1 MTTEQRPSRSGRKT
15 PRLTNQTLLIM
26 IGVLSAV
33 LVLLL
38 VLGICLPTGTPQ
50 ETNPPVIGSQGTENT
65 TPSTEATEATT
76 PTDASTE
83 PTTEPTQPPAPTLPV
98 TPEGENYEDV
108 GSGYIAEIIL
118 VNAETFN
125 GKTNDD
131 YSCPTNNY
139 LPKGTVDYCA
149 AEPVYSNNGNLSYV
163 QLRSGHRVYVE
174 RKIYPPVQYVEV
186 TNRYEGTLPDH
197 NEISVASFQDLGR
210 HTVLTL
216 DCLWK
221 APFYFDLAPQSYAN
235 PDGGSDRDFSVTS
248 FTAKYVDITFCYAT
262 AFTGEIEIP
271 ANHPLFKSA
280 ELIQNESDYTLRLH
294 LRKTGGFYG
303 WHSYY
308 NEQGQLCFQFLN
320 PAKVTNANNLYGA
333 DLTGTKILIDVGHG
347 GLDGGAE
354 VYHCKTCNLTW
365 TNTKK
370 LTDKK
375 YCPTCGQAVQRYI
388 ESELNLSLANALR
401 EELESMGAT
410 VVMNRYD
417 DTGMDTDTRV
427 EAMLETAPDFCI
439 AVHQNS
445 YADDTRVGGYD
456 SMFFTPFSNMA
467 AKKIQQTV
475 KDTGVYA
482 KTYTKWNV
490 YFMAR
495 QAVCP
500 VVLTENGYMTNPDDL
515 NSMIDPTI
523 VQTKAQAIARGIA
536 QYFLEINK

>member
-1 MTTEQRPSRSGRKT
+1 MTTEQRPSRPRRKT
-15 PRLTNQTLLIM
+15 FKLTNQTLLIM
-26 IGVLSAV
+26 IGALSVV

-38 VLGICLPTGTPQ
+38 VLGGNLIKGAPQ
-50 ETNPPVIGSQGTENT
+50 ETTAPILGSQSTEST
-65 TPSTEATEATT
+65 TPSTEATNSTT
-76 PTDASTE
+76 VPTE
-83 PTTEPTQPPAPTLPV
+83 PVTEPTQPPAPTLPV
-98 TPEGENYEDV
+98 TPEGENYENV

-118 VNAETFN
+118 VNAETFD

-149 AEPVYSNNGNLSYV
+149 AEPVYSNNGKLSYV

-197 NEISVASFQDLGR
+197 NEISVASFQNLGR

-221 APFYFDLAPQSYAN
+221 APFYFDIAPQNYAN
-235 PDGGSDRDFSVTS
+235 PNGGSDRDFSVTS
-248 FTAKYVDITFCYAT
+248 FTARYVDITFCYAT
-262 AFTGEIEIP
+262 AFTGEVEIP

-294 LRKTGGFYG
+294 LKKTGGFYG
-303 WHSYY
+303 WNSYY

-320 PAKVTNANNLYGA
+320 PAKVTAANNLYGA
-333 DLTGTKILIDVGHG
+333 DLTDTKILIDVGHG
-347 GLDGGAE
+347 GLDGGAVSKDAAGKQWE
-354 VYHCKTCNLTW
+354 EA
-365 TNTKK
+365 
-370 LTDKK
+370 D
-375 YCPTCGQAVQRYI
+375 
-388 ESELNLSLANALR
+388 LNLMLANALR

-410 VVMNRYD
+410 VVMNRTD
-417 DTGMDTDTRV
+417 DTGMDTDERV
-427 EAMLETAPDFCI
+427 EAMLETAPDYCV

-445 YADDTRVGGYD
+445 YGDDSRVSGFD

-467 AKKIQQTV
+467 AKKIQQAV
-475 KDTGVYA
+475 ADSGVYA

-495 QAVCP
+495 QTICP
-500 VVLTENGYMTNPDDL
+500 VVLTENGYMTNMEDL
-515 NSMIDPTI
+515 TGMTDPVVI
-523 VQTKAQAIARGIA
+523 QTKAQAIARGIA
-536 QYFLEINK
+536 EYFLEINK